1 MNALIFG
8 STGQLGTAL
17 RLSAPATVT
26 VAALDRTSCDIC
38 DRARLQ
44 ASIAQA
50 QPRIIFNAVAY
61 TAVDKAE
68 KEPEAAQLVNATA
81 VGWLAEAAHAV
92 SARLIHVSTDFV
104 FDGESSTPYRPEDPT
119 NPLSVYGRTKRQGE
133 VAAAANPDTLI
144 VRTAW
149 VHSPIGSNFVL
160 TMLRLMS
167 ERTELRVVGD
177 QIGTPTAVAGL
188 AAALW
193 TLGLGTTRGICHY
206 TDSGVASWYDFAVAI
221 QEEALHLGL
230 LRRSAKVLPITT
242 AEYPTPAR
250 RPRFSVL
257 DKRDTWEVL
266 GSPAAHWRDGLR
278 HTLKERKRLV

>member
-17 RLSAPATVT
+17 RLSAPPTAT

-38 DRARLQ
+38 DRSRLQ
-44 ASIAQA
+44 DSIARA
-50 QPRIIFNAVAY
+50 QPQIIFNAVAY

-68 KEPEAAQLVNATA
+68 KEPEVAQLVNATA
-81 VGWLAEAAHAV
+81 VGWLAEAAQAV
-92 SARLIHVSTDFV
+92 NARLIHVSTDFV
-104 FDGESSTPYRPEDPT
+104 FDGESSSPYRPEDPT
-119 NPLSVYGRTKRQGE
+119 NPLSVYGRTKREGE
-133 VAAAANPDTLI
+133 LAAALNPDTLI

-167 ERTELRVVGD
+167 ERSELRVVAD
-177 QIGTPTAVAGL
+177 QIGTPTAVTGL

-193 TLGLGTTRGICHY
+193 TLALRTTRGICHY

-221 QEEALHLGL
+221 QEEALQLGL
-230 LRRSAKVLPITT
+230 LRRSVSVRPITT
-242 AEYPTPAR
+242 ADYPTPAR

-257 DKRDTWEVL
+257 DNRSSWDVL
-266 GSPAAHWRDGLR
+266 GSPAVHWRDGLR
-278 HTLKERKRLV
+278 QTLKERKRLV